1 MDAFFIWTLIIL
13 FATHLVGGLAAF
25 GSTLLALPLL
35 LVVGWDLRPAVGML
49 LIVGSVQAVSMA
61 VMTGRGADRA
71 ALVRILLVAG
81 AGLPVGF
88 LLAGWLPERGLQVV
102 LGGVLA
108 AAGLSRLVEHWR
120 KSEMQPPTWVLW
132 GLLGA
137 GGIIHGA
144 FGSGGATLTVY
155 GRYALKT
162 KEAFRGTLSIMWVV
176 LNVFVIAGLVG
187 EGSVGGEV
195 AKVAVPGAIAIFA
208 ATLLGHR
215 LAERLSQARFRDVVA
230 GLLCLAGAVTI
241 VRSLGGL

>member
-1 MDAFFIWTLIIL
+1 MLTLIVL

-35 LVVGWDLRPAVGML
+35 LLVGWELRPAVGML

-61 VMTGRGADRA
+61 VLTGRGADRA
-71 ALVRILLVAG
+71 ALLRILLVAG

-88 LLAGWLPERGLQVV
+88 LLAGWLPRTGLQVV
-102 LGGVLA
+102 LGVVLA
-108 AAGLSRLVEHWR
+108 AAGASRLVEHGR
-120 KSEMQPPTWVLW
+120 NSAVQPPAWVLW

-155 GRYALKT
+155 GRYALPT

-176 LNVFVIAGLVG
+176 LNAFVIAGLVA

-195 AKVAVPGAIAIFA
+195 AKVAAPGAVAIFA

-230 GLLCLAGAVTI
+230 GLLCIAGAVTI
-241 VRSLGGL
+241 ARSLGAL